1 MSKKYKTITI
11 ISTPA
16 GICPIGTISEEA
28 EPNYY
33 AFPYIG
39 KTKDPKSGW
48 MGNGYMVHKNAIEDH
63 PDFFELINER
73 IEVTDMQY
81 YGDKYMDENKWSYLF
96 NLNISAI
103 PSEKYNAV
111 KQAIEKVLNDEADS
125 NIFLKQDALNS
136 LGIMYTQEEVNN
148 AIVDA
153 FNASRDV
160 FPTAVGRIEYPNG
173 DCSNHYAP
181 RYMNAKD
188 YLDHLKCNKSNHNSE

>member
-73 IEVTDMQY
+73 IEVKYIESFMTEGPGRDFRFY
-81 YGDKYMDENKWSYLF
+81 TNGDVPK
-96 NLNISAI
+96 
-103 PSEKYNAV
+103 EKLPLI
-111 KQAIEKVLNDEADS
+111 KQAIE
-125 NIFLKQDALNS
+125 DAINS
-136 LGIMYTQEEVNN
+136 
-148 AIVDA
+148 
-153 FNASRDV
+153 
-160 FPTAVGRIEYPNG
+160 
-173 DCSNHYAP
+173 
-181 RYMNAKD
+181 
-188 YLDHLKCNKSNHNSE
+188 